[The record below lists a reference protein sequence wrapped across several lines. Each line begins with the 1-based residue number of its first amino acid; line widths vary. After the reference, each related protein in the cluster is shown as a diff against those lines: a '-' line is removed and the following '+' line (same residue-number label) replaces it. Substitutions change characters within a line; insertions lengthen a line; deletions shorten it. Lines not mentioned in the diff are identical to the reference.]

1 MADNFRVM
9 VLDAPPKALTTL
21 SLRFSNSLPI
31 KPFLERMD
39 ISKLFSRVSYWQGSK
54 ISFTTSGVD
63 KRNCF
68 IEEEN
73 YIYASF
79 LQCKLEEVT
88 ELILKDYE
96 ENVKYQY
103 DESPLIV
110 SMNITY
116 LQ

>member
-21 SLRFSNSLPI
+21 SLRFCNALPI

-39 ISKLFSRVSYWQGSK
+39 IPKLFSRVSYWQGSK

-63 KRNCF
+63 KLNRF
-68 IEEEN
+68 VDQEI
-73 YIYASF
+73 YIYVPFSK
-79 LQCKLEEVT
+79 CKVNEVT
-88 ELILKDYE
+88 ELIIKDYE
-96 ENVKYQY
+96 DTVRYRY
-103 DESPLIV
+103 DEAPLVV

-116 LQ
+116 L

>member
-21 SLRFSNSLPI
+21 SLRFCNALPI

-39 ISKLFSRVSYWQGSK
+39 IPKLFSRVSYWQGSK

-63 KRNCF
+63 KLNRF
-68 IEEEN
+68 VDQEI
-73 YIYASF
+73 YIYVTF

-88 ELILKDYE
+88 ELILKEFE

-103 DESPLIV
+103 DEAPLVV

-116 LQ
+116 L

>member
-21 SLRFSNSLPI
+21 SLRFSNALPI

-39 ISKLFSRVSYWQGSK
+39 IPKLFSRVSYWQGSK
-54 ISFTTSGVD
+54 ISFTTTGTD

-68 IEEEN
+68 VDQEI
-73 YIYASF
+73 YIYVTF
-79 LQCKLEEVT
+79 LQCKLEDVT
-88 ELILKDYE
+88 ELILREFDE
-96 ENVKYQY
+96 TVKYQY

-116 LQ
+116 L